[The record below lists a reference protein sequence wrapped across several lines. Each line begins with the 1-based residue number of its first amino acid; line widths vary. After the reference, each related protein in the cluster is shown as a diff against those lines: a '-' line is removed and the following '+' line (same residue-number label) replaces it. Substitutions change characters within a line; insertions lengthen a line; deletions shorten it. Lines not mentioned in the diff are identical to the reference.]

1 MSRFRGQPALTT
13 GRLFIGLMS
22 GTSLDGADGVL
33 VRLHTPGAFP
43 SESGNVRTAAD
54 ALKDIGQAPTVEVLA
69 TTALPM
75 PTELRRELLA
85 LNQSGADEL
94 HRAAVA
100 SQALMRLYAA
110 TVQALLDQAQ
120 QPATAIA
127 AIGAHGQTVRHRPE
141 LGFTLQ
147 LNAPALLAELTGID
161 VVADFRSRDVA
172 AGGQGAPL
180 VPPFHAAVFASPAP
194 RAVLNLGGIAN
205 LTLLTPGEPPRGFD
219 TGPANVLLD
228 LWCQRHTGRPYDKD
242 GQWAAGGQVQPALL
256 EHLLAEEPWLV
267 LPPPKST
274 GRDLFNAAWLDERL
288 QNYEGAAKLAPQD
301 IQATLQRFTA
311 RTVADALE
319 ATAPATHDVLV
330 CGGGARNAGLMREL
344 AICLQR
350 PVSPT
355 DSAGVP
361 AQWVEAMAFAWLA
374 QAFLDRIPAGV
385 PGVTGARGPR
395 VLGALYPA

>member
-1 MSRFRGQPALTT
+1 
-13 GRLFIGLMS
+13 MS

-33 VRLHTPGAFP
+33 VRLHAPGAAP
-43 SESGNVRTAAD
+43 SESGS
-54 ALKDIGQAPTVEVLA
+54 APTTAHAIKNVAQTPAIQVLA
-69 TTALPM
+69 TAALPM
-75 PTELRRELLA
+75 PAELRHEFLA
-85 LNQSGADEL
+85 LNKSGADEL
-94 HRAAVA
+94 HRAALA
-100 SQALMRLYAA
+100 SQALARLYAD
-110 TVQALLDQAQ
+110 TVHALLDQAQ
-120 QPATAIA
+120 QPATAVA

-180 VPPFHAAVFASPAP
+180 VPPFHAAMFASPAP
-194 RAVLNLGGIAN
+194 RAILNLGGIGN
-205 LTLLTPGEPPRGFD
+205 LTLLKSGEPPRGFD

-228 LWCQRHTGRPYDKD
+228 LWCQRHTGQPYDKD
-242 GQWAAGGQVQPALL
+242 GQWAATGQVQPGLL
-256 EHLLAEEPWLV
+256 EHLLTEEPWLV

-288 QNYEGAAKLAPQD
+288 QDYEGAARLAPQD
-301 IQATLQRFTA
+301 VQATLQRFTA

-350 PVSPT
+350 PVQPT

-374 QAFLDRIPAGV
+374 QVFLDRIPAGV
-385 PGVTGARGPR
+385 PEVTGARGPR

>member
-1 MSRFRGQPALTT
+1 MSRSRGQSALTT

-33 VRLHTPGAFP
+33 VRLHAPGATP
-43 SESGNVRTAAD
+43 SESGSAPTAAH
-54 ALKDIGQAPTVEVLA
+54 AIKNVEQTPAIQVLA
-69 TTALPM
+69 TAALPM
-75 PTELRRELLA
+75 PAELRHELLA
-85 LNQSGADEL
+85 LNKSGADEL
-94 HRAAVA
+94 HRAALA
-100 SQALMRLYAA
+100 SQALARLYAD
-110 TVQALLDQAQ
+110 TVHALLDQAQ
-120 QPATAIA
+120 QPATAVA

-180 VPPFHAAVFASPAP
+180 VPPFHAAMFASPTP
-194 RAVLNLGGIAN
+194 RAILNLGGIGN
-205 LTLLTPGEPPRGFD
+205 LTLLKSGEPPRGFD

-242 GQWAAGGQVQPALL
+242 GQWAATGQVQPGLL

-288 QNYEGAAKLAPQD
+288 QDYEGAAKLAPQD
-301 IQATLQRFTA
+301 VQATLQRFTA

-350 PVSPT
+350 PVQPT

-374 QAFLDRIPAGV
+374 QVFLDRIPAGV
-385 PGVTGARGPR
+385 PEVTGARGSR